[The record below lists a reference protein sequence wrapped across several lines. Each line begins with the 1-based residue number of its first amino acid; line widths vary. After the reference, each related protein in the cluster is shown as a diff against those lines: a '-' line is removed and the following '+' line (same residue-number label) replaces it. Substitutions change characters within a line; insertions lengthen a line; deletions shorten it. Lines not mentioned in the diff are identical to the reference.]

1 MGNEKGQMEN
11 MGIEALFT
19 SYQGKKVLI
28 TGHTGFKGSWLSIW
42 LNQLGANVIGV
53 ALDPKTP
60 LDNFVLA
67 DVSSFVKDVRLDIRD
82 KESLMELFRKEKP
95 EIVFHLAAQPLVLDS
110 YEFPLETFETNTLG
124 TANLLEAIRQTDSVH
139 TAIFITT
146 DKVYENKEWLWPYRE
161 NEKLGGY
168 DPYSAS
174 KGASELIISSYRN
187 SFFNPTEYSK
197 HGKSIA
203 SVRAGNVIGGGD
215 WSDNRIIPDC
225 IRALEHDIPIDVRS
239 PKSIRP
245 WQHVLEPLAGYL
257 LLGAYMILNPTK
269 YGEAWNFGPEAENV
283 INVGDLVQM
292 IITNYKKGHWIDKS
306 NPLAAHEAKF
316 LALDINKAKYRLGWK
331 PVLSINETVEFT
343 INWYKK
349 YSSEKVI
356 DICNEQIEAYTNLW
370 KLRNLN

>member
-1 MGNEKGQMEN
+1 MEN
-11 MGIEALFT
+11 MGIEVLFEG
-19 SYQGKKVLI
+19 YQGKKVLV

-42 LNQLGANVIGV
+42 LNHLGADVIGV
-53 ALDPKTP
+53 ALDPKTQ
-60 LDNFVLA
+60 LDNFILS

-110 YEFPLETFETNTLG
+110 YKCPLETFETNTLG
-124 TANLLEAIRQTDSVH
+124 TANILEAIRQTKSVH

-146 DKVYENKEWLWPYRE
+146 DKVYENMEWLWPYRE

-174 KGASELIISSYRN
+174 KGASELVISSYRN
-187 SFFNPTEYSK
+187 SFFNPDTFSK

-225 IRALEHDIPIDVRS
+225 IRALEQDIPIEVRS
-239 PKSIRP
+239 PKAIRP

-257 LLGAYMILNPTK
+257 LLGANMMSNPSK
-269 YGEAWNFGPEAENV
+269 YAESWNFGPEAENI
-283 INVGDLVQM
+283 INVGDLVEM
-292 IITNYKKGHWIDKS
+292 IITNYKKGRWIDKS
-306 NPLAAHEAKF
+306 NPMAPHEAKF

-349 YSSEKVI
+349 YNSDKVL
-356 DICNEQIEAYTNLW
+356 DICEQQIVAYINLW
-370 KLRNLN
+370 KLRNEN